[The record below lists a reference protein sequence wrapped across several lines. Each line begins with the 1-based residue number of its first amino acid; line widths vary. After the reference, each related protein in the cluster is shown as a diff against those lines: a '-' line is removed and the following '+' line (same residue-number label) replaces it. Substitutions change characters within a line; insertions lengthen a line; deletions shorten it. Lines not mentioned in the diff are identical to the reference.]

1 MDFSDCIFHFFHAE
15 NLPVRQASSPKEFRL
30 RSYTVKCVRFASQRI
45 KDLALAT
52 LDLSTLADVALCCLD
67 DSAQSTSYW
76 VELLSLWC
84 LQVKPTSSCLRQCT
98 EILGCRVC
106 DKAVWCRVRSDG
118 YVMNQ
123 LKC

>member
-1 MDFSDCIFHFFHAE
+1 MWLFQDLCVMTERHLWSSDIHSLQRMIPCEWLDTYVDFSDCIFHFFHAE

-45 KDLALAT
+45 EDLALAT

-76 VELLSLWC
+76 V
-84 LQVKPTSSCLRQCT
+84 
-98 EILGCRVC
+98 
-106 DKAVWCRVRSDG
+106 
-118 YVMNQ
+118 
-123 LKC
+123 